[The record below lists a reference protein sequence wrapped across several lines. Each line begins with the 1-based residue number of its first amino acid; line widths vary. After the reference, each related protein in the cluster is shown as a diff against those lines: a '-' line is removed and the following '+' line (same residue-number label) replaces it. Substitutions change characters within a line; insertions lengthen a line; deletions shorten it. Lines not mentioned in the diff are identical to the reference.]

1 MRENRAKIETLNAL
15 SLKAPRFNLRCLIA
29 SGRWPSAVMS
39 RIRATLIATSRRLS
53 VVVLYLTNVTYM
65 IQSSL
70 GWEWVLGMTSRDTFT
85 ALVPKEVIED
95 AGYTKWENDLDGSLL
110 VRVQATRDTIESL
123 GIVTNVKSLG
133 EGLFE
138 KKWQS
143 GLRIY
148 FAVVEDSGRKAL
160 LLLGSGKG
168 SEQEKAITASKRAL
182 LKYKVAKVNIA
193 KQD

>member
-1 MRENRAKIETLNAL
+1 MTTLGLRTDVAHPRDINRYRPLVDVAI
-15 SLKAPRFNLRCLIA
+15 
-29 SGRWPSAVMS
+29 
-39 RIRATLIATSRRLS
+39 
-53 VVVLYLTNVTYM
+53 LYLTNVTYM
-65 IQSSL
+65 IQSEK

-110 VRVQATRDTIESL
+110 VRIQAARDTIESL

-133 EGLFE
+133 DGLFE

-143 GLRIY
+143 GLRFY
-148 FAVVEDSGRKAL
+148 FAVVEDRGRKTL
-160 LLLGSGKG
+160 FLLGSGKG

-182 LKYKVAKVNIA
+182 LRYTVAKVSIA
-193 KQD
+193 KRD